1 MQHDVFI
8 SFSFKDYDMAQSI
21 VNALQSKHGI
31 RCWICKRSDSD
42 ADRIHGGD
50 HYKAQIVDALIAA
63 KVVVLVQSKDAFAS
77 REVPKEIG
85 IAFDEDKLI
94 IPFRLDDA
102 KASGSLRYD
111 LSGIDFIDGQVP
123 TFDER
128 IDELAAAI
136 KRNLRQQAPADD
148 IIPYGTLTTPEF
160 ACDEIFVGR
169 DALIDSIH
177 AAYGERNV
185 VFLHGMGGIGKS
197 EIAKQYAKRFRADY
211 DTVVF
216 ARYTTSLAALIAD
229 DSIFAMSGL
238 ARRTRADNTQQTD
251 EEYARDKL
259 KALRASASKRTLL
272 IIDNFDVTK
281 DPLLQGLTGDCPY
294 RVLITTRCKPETGKY
309 HVIPVRELDDEA
321 LRAMVIAYA
330 DPEDCP
336 LDPEDLAFPA
346 LLTLANR
353 HTLTL
358 ELIARFISLRGLDD
372 VGEAIELLQANGL
385 SILGD
390 SEDENGY
397 QRIRDLFRLTA
408 LSDTE
413 LTFLRCLALM
423 PPAGVEQKLFRQWC
437 GDGYAAR
444 PRLMS
449 LSLISIDPLT
459 RRLSLHP
466 VIREVIINEL
476 KPGYDNCREFIDRC
490 AMVEDENASGTMWY
504 MEYTAKLSLL
514 QCFDCLI
521 RMMPDITEANY
532 PVFANMS
539 YMYNYIGSFADAIAL
554 HERLYRFSC
563 THFGECS
570 YQALLALNNIGWK
583 QSNCMFFH
591 DAVETLTKAAELF
604 LASPYWQDKRSKT
617 CLVTCIGVHI
627 RLYEQTKVP
636 ALLERALH
644 YLELA
649 VGLGDEKYLHLT
661 LSREYFKIYLLK
673 GDLVQAAERID
684 EFEQAVDKYTL
695 VPEAHQVDQITINHH
710 RGSLLIKSGQ
720 YEEAIALLAKARDGY
735 LKYFSS
741 RNLRLLDNLKLLTQ
755 CHLHLGQTAE
765 ATRYADEALEI
776 ARALYTYDH
785 PTRAHLRQLRSQC

>member
-1 MQHDVFI
+1 MVAACQEAI
-8 SFSFKDYDMAQSI
+8 QSI
-21 VNALQSKHGI
+21 LT
-31 RCWICKRSDSD
+31 
-42 ADRIHGGD
+42 
-50 HYKAQIVDALIAA
+50 
-63 KVVVLVQSKDAFAS
+63 
-77 REVPKEIG
+77 
-85 IAFDEDKLI
+85 FDEDKLI

-136 KRNLRQQAPADD
+136 KRNLRHQAPADAPV
-148 IIPYGTLTTPEF
+148 PYGTLTTPEF

-177 AAYGERNV
+177 AAYGARNV

-229 DSIFAMSGL
+229 DTIFAMSGL

-281 DPLLQGLTGDCPY
+281 DPLLQELTGDCPY

-336 LDPEDLAFPA
+336 LDPEDPAFPA

-372 VGEAIELLQANGL
+372 VGEAIGLLQANGL

-390 SEDENGY
+390 SGDENGY
-397 QRIRDLFRLTA
+397 QRICDLFRLTA

-444 PRLMS
+444 SRLMS

-476 KPGYDNCREFIDRC
+476 KPGYDHCRAFIDRC
-490 AMVEDENASGTMWY
+490 AMVGQDRIPIIWG
-504 MEYTAKLSLL
+504 MEYSLKQTYLECYQSIMEHMPGITA
-514 QCFDCLI
+514 D
-521 RMMPDITEANY
+521 NY
-532 PVFANMS
+532 TAYANMS
-539 YMYNYIGSFADAIAL
+539 I
-554 HERLYRFSC
+554 
-563 THFGECS
+563 
-570 YQALLALNNIGWK
+570 
-583 QSNCMFFH
+583 
-591 DAVETLTKAAELF
+591 
-604 LASPYWQDKRSKT
+604 
-617 CLVTCIGVHI
+617 LVNFVA
-627 RLYEQTKVP
+627 P
-636 ALLERALH
+636 
-644 YLELA
+644 
-649 VGLGDEKYLHLT
+649 
-661 LSREYFKIYLLK
+661 F
-673 GDLVQAAERID
+673 
-684 EFEQAVDKYTL
+684 
-695 VPEAHQVDQITINHH
+695 P
-710 RGSLLIKSGQ
+710 
-720 YEEAIALLAKARDGY
+720 EAIALQERIFASACSLFGPESSLTMQARGRLAWKYLNAQYAEPAVEHYRIVADYFLANPDYTTRESHDTIRTCGNALLVLYLQNGDQACISQARHYLDAAQAYGVSMMGSLSGVDEEFRRNMEYQCACLARDYYRYYEITGDDSQAAQQLEALHQAILYHIKTYHTPLDPDLSSFHRHSANLAIRGGRYEEALQHLNEAHKLY
-735 LKYFSS
+735 LKYFSTK
-741 RNLRLLDNLKLLTQ
+741 NPGILTVFESLIT

-765 ATRYADEALEI
+765 AARYAAEALEI

-785 PTRAHLRQLRSQC
+785 PTRAHLHQLRSQC